1 MAERGL
7 AGESLQDST
16 EKAVG
21 LTRFL
26 SGSLPSSFRIF
37 ISIVLLS
44 FFVGVIASLLS
55 GNSLTASVA
64 HGGGE
69 GLFIIGVPAV
79 LSSAICFLMRRKIR
93 FKKILFVSFVA
104 AMVYSLFY
112 IAARLIETNKFSMVG
127 SFNVMLVGNALVF
140 ALWFSVTYI
149 LFNIRKSSL
158 FFGIVQPTL
167 NMVFFL
173 AYGPIATPQTAPEL
187 VLLKLY
193 LASSIFLVAVYAMF
207 WLVNAPMKRT
217 FGVSGIEAGSL
228 FLAQWF
234 ERSKKLEDIFDEVG
248 VEIDTLL
255 GVMAF
260 KAKNKLKCV
269 FLIPYVHF
277 GPFGNLGGSEFPYLL
292 SNAVNEATDAEVM
305 VFHGTAT
312 HDFNPVS
319 TEEVVKFIKK
329 TQDALK
335 GMRFKKASGSISLG
349 KHETCRAYGLV
360 INNKGF
366 LALTRAPR
374 TTEDIDFSLGLAFR
388 NRAIASGLEEAMV
401 ADAHNAETGEITR
414 VEAGDPLIFEYMDA
428 IREAVEKRKKD
439 RPIKLGV
446 AADSLIDLGKEACV
460 GKDGMKV
467 ALFEFDREKFAFILF
482 DGNSILPSI
491 RKEIINAVKEMGIR
505 CEVMTTDS
513 HSANV
518 VSGVI
523 NPIGRVK
530 SDEIIIRACQCVSK
544 AAKNLESV
552 EADMRVE
559 KVEGVRV
566 FGVSQ
571 SQQLI
576 GTVNSIVAVMRVVAP
591 LLFLGAALFALWVIT
606 KI

>member
-1 MAERGL
+1 
-7 AGESLQDST
+7 LQDST

-37 ISIVLLS
+37 VSIVLLS
-44 FFVGVIASLLS
+44 FLVGILASLLS
-55 GNSLTASVA
+55 GNNLLTSVA
-64 HGGGE
+64 RGGGE
-69 GLFIIGVPAV
+69 GIFIIGVPAV
-79 LSSAICFLMRRKIR
+79 LSSAICFLARRKIR
-93 FKKILFVSFVA
+93 FKKILFVSFVSA
-104 AMVYSLFY
+104 VVYSLFY
-112 IAARLIETNKFSMVG
+112 IAARVIEANNFSMVS
-127 SFNVMLVGNALVF
+127 SFNVILVGNALVF
-140 ALWFSVTYI
+140 ALWFSVVYI
-149 LFNIRKSSL
+149 LFNARKSSL
-158 FFGIVQPTL
+158 FFGIAQPTL
-167 NMVFFL
+167 DMVFFL
-173 AYGPIATPQTAPEL
+173 AYGPIATPGTATEI

-193 LASSIFLVAVYAMF
+193 LASSIFLVAVYVMF
-207 WLVNAPMKRT
+207 WLINAPMKRT

-260 KAKNKLKCV
+260 KAKDKLKCV

-319 TEEVVKFIKK
+319 SEEVVKFIKK
-329 TQDALK
+329 TQDTLNEMHFRKAL
-335 GMRFKKASGSISLG
+335 GSISLG
-349 KHETCRAYGLV
+349 KHKTCRVQSLV
-360 INNKGF
+360 INGRGF

-388 NRAIASGLEEAMV
+388 NKAIASGLKEAMI

-414 VEAGDPLIFEYMDA
+414 VEAGDPLSFEYMDA
-428 IREAVEKRKKD
+428 VGNAVEKRERD
-439 RPIKLGV
+439 RPVKLGV
-446 AADSLIDLGKEACV
+446 AADSLIDLGKEAGV
-460 GKDGMKV
+460 GRDGMKA
-467 ALFEFDREKFAFILF
+467 ALFELEREKFAFILF

-491 RKEIINAVKEMGIR
+491 RKEIINSVREIGIG

-530 SDEIIIRACQCVSK
+530 GDEIVRRACRCVSK
-544 AAKNLESV
+544 AEKNLESV

-591 LLFLGAALFALWVIT
+591 LLFLGAALFALWAIA